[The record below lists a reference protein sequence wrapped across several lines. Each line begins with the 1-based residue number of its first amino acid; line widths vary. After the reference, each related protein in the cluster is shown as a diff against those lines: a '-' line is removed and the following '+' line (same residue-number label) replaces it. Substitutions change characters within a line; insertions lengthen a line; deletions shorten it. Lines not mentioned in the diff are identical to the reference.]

1 MVALDAAHHR
11 VLARDVAALRT
22 QPPQA
27 MSAMDGYA
35 VRSADASAVA
45 ARLKVI
51 GEVAAGRPFEKTVGA
66 GEAVRIFTG
75 GVIPEGA
82 DAVIIQ
88 EDTVVED
95 GGITITE
102 AASPGRHIRP
112 AGVDFRQGDVL
123 LARGTRLTDRDL
135 SLAAGMNY
143 PELAVR
149 RRPKVA
155 MLATGDELVMPGS
168 TPGPGQIVYSNGY
181 ALRALAR
188 QEGAETI
195 DLGIAADTVEAT
207 TLGIR
212 RARDSGAD
220 ILITTGGASVGDHD
234 LVKQSL
240 EAEGVTMAFWR
251 IAMRPGK
258 PMMHGRLGAMR
269 VIGLPGNPVSSYVCG
284 FLFLVPLI
292 RAACRAAPSSTTPTR
307 RRCSGAMS
315 PPTTCAKTICAPAS
329 RCARRRPDRHAG
341 RPSGQFAVGKSR
353 CGTGACDPCAVCAGG
368 RRRIGLRY
376 PAAAGLSP
384 LERLVPAKPGFVDEK
399 LSGCGTHMEHIVSV
413 HDLFLSNGVYKW
425 ESRSSE
431 FLSGSDSRN
440 RTALS
445 TWGTGRDAHAQTI

>member
-1 MVALDAAHHR
+1 MALMPVADALSAVLAGAEPLPEEMVALDAAHTR
-11 VLARDVAALRT
+11 VLARDVASLRT

-35 VRSADASAVA
+35 VRAADASAVA

-51 GEVAAGRPFEKTVGA
+51 GEVAAGRPFEKTVRA

-75 GVIPEGA
+75 GVIPDGA

-88 EDTVVED
+88 EDTVVES

-102 AASPGRHIRP
+102 AALQGRHIRP
-112 AGVDFRQGDVL
+112 AGIDFRKGDVL
-123 LARGTRLTDRDL
+123 LAKGTRLADRDL

-143 PELAVR
+143 PQLAVH

-155 MLATGDELVMPGS
+155 ILATGDELVMPGV

-188 QEGAETI
+188 AEGAETI

-207 TLGIR
+207 TQGIR

-292 RAACRAAPSSTTPTR
+292 RALSGRGTIHHAHETALLGRDLGANDLREDYLRARLNTRADGALIATPVEHQDSSLLGNLAAARALVIRAP
-307 RRCSGAMS
+307 
-315 PPTTCAKTICAPAS
+315 
-329 RCARRRPDRHAG
+329 
-341 RPSGQFAVGKSR
+341 FA
-353 CGTGACDPCAVCAGG
+353 
-368 RRRIGLRY
+368 
-376 PAAAGLSP
+376 PAAAAGSP
-384 LERLVPAKPGFVDEK
+384 CDILRLPA
-399 LSGCGTHMEHIVSV
+399 
-413 HDLFLSNGVYKW
+413 
-425 ESRSSE
+425 
-431 FLSGSDSRN
+431 
-440 RTALS
+440 
-445 TWGTGRDAHAQTI
+445 